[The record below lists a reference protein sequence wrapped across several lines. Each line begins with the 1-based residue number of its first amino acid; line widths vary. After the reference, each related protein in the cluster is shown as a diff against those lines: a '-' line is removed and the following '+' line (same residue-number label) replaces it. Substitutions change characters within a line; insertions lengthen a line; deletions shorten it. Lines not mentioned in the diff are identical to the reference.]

1 MQHWGFPVDIST
13 TGHYVD
19 GLFWLASG
27 LTGVAFL
34 AVVGALGYFLIRYRA
49 SATRRAYYTHGDSRG
64 ALFVTGGLALLVFCL
79 IDVNLAYHDHTAW
92 DVVWGS
98 PPSSRDAL
106 RVEVM
111 PEQFT
116 WNIRYAGPDGV
127 FHTADDVTTIN
138 QLHIPAN
145 RPVIVQLSSKDVIH
159 SFFLPNLRI
168 KMDAVPGLVTSLY
181 FEAVKPGTYEIACA
195 EHCGFGHYRMR
206 GFLVVEESTKA
217 FDTWLAA
224 QANEGSPDLSW
235 GWDWGG
241 QT

>member
-1 MQHWGFPVDIST
+1 
-13 TGHYVD
+13 
-19 GLFWLASG
+19 
-27 LTGVAFL
+27 
-34 AVVGALGYFLIRYRA
+34 
-49 SATRRAYYTHGDSRG
+49 
-64 ALFVTGGLALLVFCL
+64 LALVVFLL
-79 IDVNLAYHDHTAW
+79 IDVNLAYQDHAAW
-92 DVVWGS
+92 EAVWGA
-98 PPSSRDAL
+98 PPSAAEAL
-106 RVEVM
+106 HVEVM
-111 PEQFT
+111 PEQFA
-116 WNIRYAGPDGV
+116 WNIRYAGPDGI
-127 FHTADDVTTIN
+127 FRTADDVTTIN

-181 FEAVKPGTYEIACA
+181 FQAVKAGTYDIACA

-217 FDTWLAA
+217 FDAWLAA
-224 QANEGSPDLSW
+224 QANEGSPDLNW